1 MRAYALAWAHR
12 EGGGGGVIVIDWH
25 TDEPGAELLLMGNEA
40 IARGALEANVRV
52 AAAYPGNPSSEII
65 ATLATLDASWGIHV
79 EWSTNEKV
87 ALEVAA
93 AGSLVGLRG
102 LAAMKQN
109 GLNVAS
115 DFLLNLNLTGCKAGM
130 VVVVCDDPGGLS
142 STNEQDS
149 RWFATMGD
157 LPLLEPSGV
166 DEARRMT
173 RFAFTLSEEL
183 GLPVLVRSVTRISH
197 ARATV
202 RVDRLPSERVV
213 PRFGFERHWVSVPA
227 VPAHAA
233 LREKLERAHALL
245 HASGFNALR
254 VPEDAE
260 LLVVASGPSR
270 LFAAEALSSLGL
282 EDRVGLLELGTTWP
296 FPETLA
302 AEPLREADRILVCE
316 DVDPF
321 VERSVCAL
329 LGQGPEPTSKCV
341 HGRGSGDLPAV
352 GELDPKSIRA
362 ALCNLLGL
370 HPEGRPQSYVEQA
383 KAAASLAPRRA
394 WGFCAGCP
402 HRASYWILKRAL
414 ARDNREGFVVGDI
427 GCYGLGF
434 GPSGFGQMRTM
445 QSMGSGTGIASGMGA
460 LRSIGLSQ
468 PAIAVCGDS
477 TFFHAAL
484 PALVNAR
491 YNDVPLLVI
500 VLDNDATAMTGFQPH
515 PGTGRTAQRGRG
527 HPVDIASVCRGIG
540 IEVSVAD
547 PFEMDAATQLVNE
560 QLERAVGQHVVVFRQ
575 PCALERARRRQGPS
589 PRMTVQPDRCSSDAC
604 GCNRVCTRLFRCPGL
619 VWSAELGAPQVDAA
633 LCSGCGVCGQ
643 LCPSGA
649 LVLEERPC

>member
-1 MRAYALAWAHR
+1 
-12 EGGGGGVIVIDWH
+12 VIDWH
-25 TDEPGAELLLMGNEA
+25 TDEPGAQLLLMGNEA

-65 ATLATLDASWGIHV
+65 ATLASLDASWGIHV

-93 AGSLVGLRG
+93 AASLAGVRG

-115 DFLLNLNLTGCKAGM
+115 DFLLNLNLTGCKAGL

-183 GLPVLVRSVTRISH
+183 GVPVLVRSVTRISH

-202 RVDRLPSERVV
+202 CVDRLPSERVE
-213 PRFGFERHWVSVPA
+213 PQFGFEKHWVSVPA
-227 VPAHAA
+227 VPAHVA
-233 LREKLERAHALL
+233 LRDKLERSHALL
-245 HASGFNALR
+245 HASGFNTLR
-254 VPEDAE
+254 VPEKAE
-260 LLVVASGPSR
+260 LLVVASGTSR
-270 LFAAEALSSLGL
+270 LFAAEALSALGV

-302 AEPLREADRILVCE
+302 AEPLREADRILVLE

-321 VERSVCAL
+321 LERSVRVS
-329 LGQGPEPTSKCV
+329 LGTGPDPTSKNV
-341 HGRGSGDLPAV
+341 HGRSSGDLPEV
-352 GELDPKSIRA
+352 GELDPKSIRD
-362 ALCNLLGL
+362 ALCNMLGIL
-370 HPEGRPQSYVEQA
+370 REVRPASYVEQA
-383 KAAASLAPRRA
+383 RAAASLAPRRA

-414 ARDNREGFVVGDI
+414 ARDGRSGFVVGDI

-445 QSMGSGTGIASGMGA
+445 QAMGSGTGIASGMGA
-460 LRSIGLSQ
+460 LRSIGLTQ

-491 YNDVPLLVI
+491 YNDVPLLVV

-515 PGTGRTAQRGRG
+515 PGTGRTAQRERG
-527 HPVDIASVCRGIG
+527 NPVEIESVCRGMG
-540 IEVSVAD
+540 IEANVAD
-547 PFEMDAATQLVNE
+547 PFALDAATELINTL
-560 QLERAVGQHVVVFRQ
+560 LERDAGQHVVVFRQ
-575 PCALERARRRQGPS
+575 PCALERARRRDGPP
-589 PRMTVQPDRCSSDAC
+589 PRMTVQQERCLGDEC
-604 GCNRVCTRLFRCPGL
+604 GCNQTCTRLFRCPGL
-619 VWSAELGAPQVDAA
+619 VWNAVLGVPEVDAA
-633 LCSGCGVCGQ
+633 LCSGCGVCAQ
-643 LCPSGA
+643 VCPTGA
-649 LVLEERPC
+649 LSLEERPC